1 MPAPCDIINPRLSY
15 TSDGRDIQWE
25 RFKDPWAFYAP
36 EAGAARQQRWL
47 EEDEADE
54 KQHAPYVADPRDDDS
69 PEVVTFVRDGPKIG
83 RNDRCPCGSGKKFK
97 KCCIEK

>member
-1 MPAPCDIINPRLSY
+1 MGALQGPVGLLRTRS
-15 TSDGRDIQWE
+15 R
-25 RFKDPWAFYAP
+25 R
-36 EAGAARQQRWL
+36 GAARQQRWL

-69 PEVVTFVRDGPKIG
+69 SEVVTFVRDGPKIG
-83 RNDRCPCGSGKKFK
+83 RNERCPCGSGKKFK